1 MATRIPDLR
10 GHGNLSAK
18 AVLVSFKIQQRSLE
32 ASVHTTSQSG
42 LRPSSLAQTHRS
54 DGLYGRRQKHC
65 GPAAG
70 AATGW
75 TFIDLDDEIARAE
88 NKSIGR
94 DLRFRRRSPLS
105 RTGAKALW
113 TIFCTGNNIVL
124 ALGGGAIET
133 EANRH
138 RIQTDEET
146 LLLYLSAPLEILI
159 ERCEQQQLHRKAVRR
174 PILEKRAELTE
185 RFQRRQPL
193 YETADWTIETTG
205 KTLDELVHIIWS
217 QWNKASRNLTH
228 EPSKKV

>member
-1 MATRIPDLR
+1 MGPR
-10 GHGNLSAK
+10 
-18 AVLVSFKIQQRSLE
+18 
-32 ASVHTTSQSG
+32 
-42 LRPSSLAQTHRS
+42 LAQR
-54 DGLYGRRQKHC
+54 LQ
-65 GPAAG
+65 
-70 AATGW
+70 W

-88 NKSIGR
+88 NKSIGQIFDSVGEARFR
-94 DLRFRRRSPLS
+94 DLEQS
-105 RTGAKALW
+105 ALD
-113 TIFCTGNNIVL
+113 NLLHRDNIVL